1 MTGTRVVRLVGA
13 ATLLAVLVGVLVAW
27 RAAPFGP
34 TLETGRVQ
42 LLEAPAYGTTYEV
55 MLPTGRL
62 ELVVGP
68 RTSALPG
75 PYVDGSSGTDDVQAA
90 RGDSLVPVSW
100 RLAPGTGT
108 VPVDAAQPFELTVV
122 AGGERYDLGA
132 EKRGEGD
139 ETEGAILSR
148 DLVVAVE
155 GDADP
160 GDLTVEVTYDGQTQ
174 TVDVESG
181 EIEAGAAAGLYE
193 KGSFATADRCGQRA
207 APGSGLT
214 PTFVSCEVGL
224 VTLTPYRPG
233 LGWVDD
239 ADEAWA
245 EVRVSLG
252 LVNLER
258 VSAGGGIDLRVVPDG
273 TVQRVLLDG
282 AEAEDGELAPSAV
295 EYGGAEGEL
304 VFRVSEDP
312 SVVTIE
318 RDLRLAEGYAKDA
331 PTRRL
336 RLTQDLTL
344 EPA

>member
-1 MTGTRVVRLVGA
+1 MTRTRVVRLVGVA
-13 ATLLAVLVGVLVAW
+13 ALLAVLVGVLVAW

-42 LLEAPAYGTTYEV
+42 LLDTPAYGTTYEV
-55 MLPTGRL
+55 MLPSGRL

-75 PYVDGSSGTDDVQAA
+75 QYVDGSSGTDDVQAA

-100 RLAPGTGT
+100 RLAPSTGT
-108 VPVDAAQPFELTVV
+108 VPVDVAQPFELTVV

-139 ETEGAILSR
+139 EIEGAIMSR

-160 GDLTVEVTYDGQTQ
+160 EDLAVEVTYDGQTQ

-193 KGSFATADRCGQRA
+193 TRSFATADRCGQRA
-207 APGSGLT
+207 APSSGLT
-214 PTFVSCEVGL
+214 PTFVGCEVSL

-245 EVRVSLG
+245 VVRVSLG
-252 LVNLER
+252 FVNLER

-273 TVQRVLLDG
+273 TTQRVLLDG
-282 AEAEDGELAPSAV
+282 AEAEDGELTVSAV
-295 EYGGAEGEL
+295 EYNGAEGEL

-312 SVVTIE
+312 GVITIE

-331 PTRRL
+331 STQRL

>member
-1 MTGTRVVRLVGA
+1 MTGTRVARLVLVA
-13 ATLLAVLVGVLVAW
+13 ALLAVLVGVLVAW

-42 LLEAPAYGTTYEV
+42 LLDAPAYGTTYEV
-55 MLPTGRL
+55 MLPSGRV

-75 PYVDGSSGTDDVQAA
+75 RYVDGSSGTDDVQAE

-108 VPVDAAQPFELTVV
+108 VPADTAQPFELTVV
-122 AGGERYDLGA
+122 AGGERYELGA
-132 EKRGEGD
+132 DKRGEGD
-139 ETEGAILSR
+139 EVEGSILSR

-160 GDLTVEVTYDGQTQ
+160 DDLSVEVTYDGQTQ

-181 EIEAGAAAGLYE
+181 EIDAGAAAGLYE
-193 KGSFATADRCGQRA
+193 NRSFATTDRCGQRA
-207 APGSGLT
+207 APESGVT
-214 PTFVSCEVGL
+214 PTLVGCEVGL
-224 VTLTPYRPG
+224 VTLTPYRPD

-252 LVNLER
+252 FVNLER
-258 VSAGGGIDLRVVPDG
+258 VSAGGGIDLRLVPAD
-273 TVQRVLLDG
+273 TVEEVLLDG
-282 AEAEDGELAPSAV
+282 ADADAGKLALVSATD
-295 EYGGAEGEL
+295 GGAEGEL

-312 SVVTIE
+312 HVLTIE
-318 RDLRLAEGYAKDA
+318 RDLRLAEGYAEDA
-331 PTRRL
+331 RTTRVQL
-336 RLTQDLTL
+336 RQDLSL

>member
-1 MTGTRVVRLVGA
+1 M
-13 ATLLAVLVGVLVAW
+13 
-27 RAAPFGP
+27 
-34 TLETGRVQ
+34 
-42 LLEAPAYGTTYEV
+42 
-55 MLPTGRL
+55 
-62 ELVVGP
+62 GP

-108 VPVDAAQPFELTVV
+108 VPVDAAQPFELAVV
-122 AGGERYDLGA
+122 VGAARYDLGA
-132 EKRGEGD
+132 EKRVEGD
-139 ETEGAILSR
+139 EAEGAILSR

-160 GDLTVEVTYDGQTQ
+160 EDLTVEVTYDGQTQ

-181 EIEAGAAAGLYE
+181 EIEAGAAAGLYDS
-193 KGSFATADRCGQRA
+193 GSFATADRCGQRA
-207 APGSGLT
+207 APRSGLT
-214 PTFVSCEVGL
+214 PTFVGCEVGP

-233 LGWVDD
+233 LGWVDE

-245 EVRVSLG
+245 VVQVSLG

-273 TVQRVLLDG
+273 TVQRVFLDG
-282 AEAEDGELAPSAV
+282 AETEDGELAPSAV
-295 EYGGAEGEL
+295 EYDGAEGEL
-304 VFRVSEDP
+304 VFRVSDDP

-336 RLTQDLTL
+336 RLTQDLAL